1 LGQKRKRKSA
11 DSGRFVFLWCVIVI
25 ALLIISGRLVQLQV
39 VDAAV
44 YAQLATEQRT
54 RDIPLPAQRGAIF
67 DREGEPLAVSVQA
80 FSVFADPRAV
90 EDASS
95 TAQAIARVLGGDPA
109 VYAER
114 MQREGGFVYIA
125 RKVDVERAEALRELE
140 LAGVGFHRDSRR
152 VYPHAEVAC
161 QVLGFVGVDD
171 VGLAG
176 LEKYYDD
183 LLAGT
188 PGRLIAERDP
198 GGRPIPGAVISA
210 EEPVDGEDI
219 TLTIDRDIQHQAQ
232 LALAQAVDRW
242 DAKGGNVIVMDP
254 DTGAILAMAS
264 YPFFDPNLFASADQ
278 AAFRN
283 RAITDAYEPGSTL
296 KSLTTAA
303 VLEAG
308 IFDPESMFDLPPTIQ
323 VGGRTIGEARPR
335 GFMRASL
342 TEIHARSSN
351 VGTVMMGT
359 ELGSDALYESMQSFG
374 LTQST
379 GIDFSGEAVGFLPR
393 VSDWSASTLGT
404 VSFGQGISV
413 TPLQIARAF
422 SAIAS
427 DGRLPNPHFRVDA
440 KSASATRQVAISE
453 QTAVTMREVM
463 ASVVTSGT
471 GLSAA
476 VQGYEVAG
484 KTGTAQKVKVDGRG
498 YEEGKYIASFG
509 GFLPVDDPRLVIL
522 VNIDEPSGAI
532 FGGTVAAPTFAQI
545 ASFAVSHLR
554 IPPSA
559 TRSDDGTATI
569 PADR

>member
-1 LGQKRKRKSA
+1 MGQKRKRKSA
-11 DSGRFVFLWCVIVI
+11 DRGRFVFLWCVILI

-39 VDAAV
+39 VDAAA
-44 YAQLATEQRT
+44 YAELATEQRR
-54 RDIPLPAQRGAIF
+54 RDVPLPPRRGTIF

-95 TAQAIARVLGGDPA
+95 TAEALARVLGGDPSA
-109 VYAER
+109 YGER
-114 MQREGGFVYIA
+114 LVRDGGFVYIA
-125 RKVDVERAEALRELE
+125 RKVDVERVEALRELE
-140 LAGVGFHRDSRR
+140 LAGVGFHQDSRR
-152 VYPHAEVAC
+152 VYPLGNVAC

-171 VGLAG
+171 IGLAG
-176 LEKYYDD
+176 LEKYYDE

-198 GGRPIPGAVISA
+198 RGRPIPGAVVSA
-210 EEPVDGEDI
+210 EEPIDGEDV

-232 LALAQAVDRW
+232 LALGQAVDKW
-242 DAKGGNVIVMDP
+242 NAKGGNVIVMDP

-264 YPFFDPNLFASADQ
+264 YPFFDPNAFSSADQ
-278 AAFRN
+278 TAFRN

-308 IFDPESMFDLPPTIQ
+308 IFNPGSMFDLPPTIQ

-335 GFMRASL
+335 GFIRASL
-342 TEIHARSSN
+342 TEIHAKSSN

-359 ELGSDALYESMQSFG
+359 KLGPDALYEHMLGFG
-374 LTQST
+374 LTKST

-393 VSDWSASTLGT
+393 VSDWSVSTLGT

-440 KSASATRQVAISE
+440 KSAAAQRQVAISE
-453 QTAVTMREVM
+453 ETAATMRHVM

-471 GLSAA
+471 GSLAA
-476 VQGYEVAG
+476 VPGYAVAG
-484 KTGTAQKVKVDGRG
+484 KTGTAQKVKVDGGG
-498 YEEGKYIASFG
+498 YDKGKYVASFG
-509 GFLPVDDPRLVIL
+509 GFLPVNDPQLVIL
-522 VNIDEPSGAI
+522 VNIDEPTGAI
-532 FGGTVAAPTFAQI
+532 FGGTVAAPAFAQI
-545 ASFAVSHLR
+545 ARFAVSHLR
-554 IPPSA
+554 IPPSG
-559 TRSDDGTATI
+559 TTSDDVTATI
-569 PADR
+569 PPNE